1 MLLDSCRRS
10 NEDID
15 YSDIPTLDEDFK
27 LEIKALSAQAALLS
41 QKATVAFKNQD
52 FHQGKKLMAQA
63 VVASKDCQKL
73 LLEYTKQVGVN
84 EKV

>member
-1 MLLDSCRRS
+1 M
-10 NEDID
+10 NDI
-15 YSDIPTLDEDFK
+15 K
-27 LEIKALSAQAALLS
+27 LEIKALSTQAANLS
-41 QKATVAFKNQD
+41 HQATVAFKSQD

-73 LLEYTKQVGVN
+73 LREYKNQVGVN